1 MHTVPR
7 AWRIHT
13 AFLDLGVKDVAEDT
27 NRGSGTKDRVDRTS
41 VSRLTCIFGSVEV
54 VRAEK
59 MECSEVVSDVNAR
72 GCATGAARRSTAP
85 GRSRS
90 SGYCLQI
97 PRLPHLPGAPAACR
111 GLLFGKVAGYRTQNS
126 RQADG
131 SVGAVRFHVEHRMHS
146 VRGGRA
152 FVARRGSQFLRRCS
166 TWNGFWGFACSLG
179 VSHRFCENPRFH
191 VEHLGSNVRYAAPLW
206 RGQAAFSLTGN
217 QRKDS

>member
-1 MHTVPR
+1 M
-7 AWRIHT
+7 
-13 AFLDLGVKDVAEDT
+13 AEDT

-72 GCATGAARRSTAP
+72 GCAIGAARRSTAP

-111 GLLFGKVAGYRTQNS
+111 GLLFGKGQVIGHKTP
-126 RQADG
+126 
-131 SVGAVRFHVEHRMHS
+131 
-146 VRGGRA
+146 
-152 FVARRGSQFLRRCS
+152 ARRMGLWVRSGS
-166 TWNGFWGFACSLG
+166 TWNTACTQSAVVEPLLRVAAASFYGAVPRGTDAGGSLARWGCHIASVRTRGSTWNISDRTSGMLPHCGVVKLRSL
-179 VSHRFCENPRFH
+179 
-191 VEHLGSNVRYAAPLW
+191 
-206 RGQAAFSLTGN
+206 
-217 QRKDS
+217 